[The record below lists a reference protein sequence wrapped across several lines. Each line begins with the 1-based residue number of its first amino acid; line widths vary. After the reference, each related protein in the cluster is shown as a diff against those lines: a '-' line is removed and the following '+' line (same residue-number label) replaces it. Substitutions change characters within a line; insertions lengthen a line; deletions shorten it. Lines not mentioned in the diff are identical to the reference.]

1 VEEPSSDRPIVVDA
15 HVHVVA
21 KDEAAYPFSPRPLSG
36 PWYREA
42 PHSAED
48 LLACMDEAG
57 VERAVLVQP
66 VGAYAYDNRYAA
78 DSAARHPA
86 RFSGVCCV
94 DPEAAGAR
102 EQLHHWIGE
111 RGMRGVRL
119 FALSRGASW
128 LDDPRTFPLW
138 ELATELGA
146 PLVVTIFAEQ
156 LPQLRRLLAA
166 FPQAPVAL
174 DHCGFPALA
183 GARWREAE
191 PLFALADCANLHLK
205 VSTHV
210 LDAAARHGEPGAFVG
225 ELVARFGA
233 ERILWG
239 SDFCQTHD
247 RPYAELARLGR
258 AAFAGLAAREQ
269 ALCLGGN
276 ALRLWPAQACDAG
289 VCERPGAPRLEP
301 EARAG
306 EPPPGELELADASP
320 EELYAR
326 FAERGWGDGLPLV
339 APTPERVEAMLREGA
354 GEPAPDPDAVIAALP
369 PRGGLATRRLLAAN
383 AVLAGCP
390 PGLLPV
396 LVTAVRALARPELNL
411 RGVNAT
417 THPVA
422 PLVIVH
428 GAAAAA
434 LGFNAGLGAFGPGCR
449 ANATLGRAV
458 RLVLL
463 HVAGARPG
471 DGDASTQGGP
481 AKYAYCI
488 AENAQASPWE
498 SYPRSRGIDAA
509 SAVTVHCGEA
519 PHNAHDMESAE
530 PAGILDKVASVVAT
544 LGTNQAPASSGE
556 VFVVLGPE
564 HAATIAAAGWTRGDV
579 QSYLFERARLP
590 ARVLRGAFQVT
601 SWRPW
606 RHALRDEDLMPLA
619 DHPDHYRV
627 LVAGGA
633 GKHSCVIP
641 SWGMTRSVTLPL
653 EP

>member
-1 VEEPSSDRPIVVDA
+1 MSQRSKQPPTVVDA

-21 KDEAAYPFSPRPLSG
+21 KDEAAYPLSPRPLSG
-36 PWYREA
+36 AWYREA

-57 VERAVLVQP
+57 VDRAVLVQP
-66 VGAYAYDNRYAA
+66 IGAYSYDNRYAA
-78 DSAARHPA
+78 DSAARYPA
-86 RFSGVCCV
+86 RFASVCCV

-102 EQLHHWIGE
+102 DELRHWIGE

-138 ELATELGA
+138 ELAAELGA

-156 LPQLRRLLAA
+156 IPQLRRLLAH
-166 FPQAPVAL
+166 FPHAPVAL

-183 GARWREAE
+183 GAPWREAE
-191 PLFALADCANLHLK
+191 ALFALAEHANLHLK

-210 LDAAARHGEPGAFVG
+210 LDAAARHGDPSAFVR

-247 RPYAELARLGR
+247 RPYTELVRLGR
-258 AAFAGLAAREQ
+258 AAFSGLTAPEQ
-269 ALCLGGN
+269 ALCLGGT
-276 ALRLWPAQACDAG
+276 ALRLWPAQACDEG
-289 VCERPGAPRLEP
+289 ICELPGAPALEVRSS
-301 EARAG
+301 ASAA
-306 EPPPGELELADASP
+306 PPQELELADASP
-320 EELYAR
+320 EEVFAR

-339 APTPERVEAMLREGA
+339 PPTPERVEAMLREGA
-354 GEPAPDPDAVIAALP
+354 GSAAPPPDEVIASLP
-369 PRGGLATRRLLAAN
+369 PRGGLATRRTLAVN

-396 LVTAVRALARPELNL
+396 LVTAIRALARPEMNL

-428 GAAAAA
+428 GAAVDA
-434 LGFNAGLGAFGPGCR
+434 LGFNAGLGTFGPGCR

-471 DGDASTQGGP
+471 EGDASTQGGP

-488 AENAQASPWE
+488 AENAAASPWE
-498 SYPRSRGIDAA
+498 SYPRSRGVDAP
-509 SAVTVHCGEA
+509 SAVTVACGEG
-519 PHNAHDMESAE
+519 PHNAHDMESRE
-530 PAGILDKVASVVAT
+530 PSGILDKVASVIAT
-544 LGTNQAPASSGE
+544 LGSNNAPVSSAE
-556 VFVVLGPE
+556 FFVVLGPE
-564 HAATIAAAGWTRGDV
+564 HAASLAGAGWTRRDV
-579 QSYLFERARLP
+579 QGYLYERARLP
-590 ARVLRGAFQVT
+590 ARVLRGAFEVT
-601 SWRPW
+601 QWRPW
-606 RHALRDEDLMPLA
+606 LHALRDEDPMPLT
-619 DHPDHYRV
+619 DHPDNLRV
-627 LVAGGA
+627 LVAGGP

-641 SWGMTRSVTLPL
+641 SWGMTASVTLPL